1 MIDKEALALRNWQLA
16 TEKHLRTHRQNTRGA
31 LLWLAAHLPVSPA
44 STDGRT
50 ILLIRPDHLG
60 DVLLTGPAIRA
71 LAQAQPGARLVALVG
86 PWSAGVI
93 SAFPEIALT
102 LTLPFPGFSRNPTR
116 TSIQPYLLA
125 VRSALRLRQVR
136 ASTAILFRPDHWWG
150 ALLVYLAGVPERV
163 GFDLPDVAPF
173 LSRAIS
179 FCPGHAVE
187 RNLALVAPW
196 TGPINPHDVQVTFP
210 VEEVDRQDVR
220 ERLAARGFPDGAPR
234 VVIHPGSG
242 TLVKQWSVDHW
253 AHVAD
258 RLAVQWGAPIIFTGG
273 DHELLLIQ
281 HITDRMASPAIIL
294 AGETTVGQ
302 LAALYAGAKVVLGPD
317 SGPLHLAAAVGTPT
331 VHLYGPADPAEFGP
345 WGDPARHAVVT
356 GNIGCRPCRI
366 LDWPDDD
373 PACHPCVRDIPP
385 EAVLA
390 AALRVT
396 SS

>member
-1 MIDKEALALRNWQLA
+1 
-16 TEKHLRTHRQNTRGA
+16 
-31 LLWLAAHLPVSPA
+31 
-44 STDGRT
+44 
-50 ILLIRPDHLG
+50 
-60 DVLLTGPAIRA
+60 
-71 LAQAQPGARLVALVG
+71 
-86 PWSAGVI
+86 
-93 SAFPEIALT
+93 
-102 LTLPFPGFSRNPTR
+102 
-116 TSIQPYLLA
+116 
-125 VRSALRLRQVR
+125 VR

-150 ALLVYLAGVPERV
+150 ALLVYLAGIPERV
-163 GFDLPDVAPF
+163 GFDLPDVTPF

-220 ERLAARGFPDGAPR
+220 ERLAVRGFPDGAPR
-234 VVIHPGSG
+234 VIIHPGSG
-242 TLVKQWSVDHW
+242 TLIKQWSVDHW
-253 AHVAD
+253 ARVAD

-302 LAALYAGAKVVLGPD
+302 LAALYAGAKIVLGPD

-356 GNIGCRPCRI
+356 GDIGCRPCRI